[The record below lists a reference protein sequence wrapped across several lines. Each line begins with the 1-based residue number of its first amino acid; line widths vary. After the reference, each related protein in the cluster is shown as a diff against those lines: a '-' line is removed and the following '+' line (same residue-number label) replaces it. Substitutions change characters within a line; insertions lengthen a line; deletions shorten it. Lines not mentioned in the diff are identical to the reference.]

1 MQRYIIIH
9 MYRTEEISSDVHDLS
24 IEDCSRR
31 AEELRSWAHRLKAA
45 LFLADMGSDLA
56 VGDAFAEVE
65 HNFPLSEEQKR
76 ELAGMLAPFF
86 RDGTI
91 ECGELKIFT
100 IPYAV
105 RFLQTEGELLLP

>member
-31 AEELRSWAHRLKAA
+31 AEELRSWAHGLKAA

-56 VGDAFAEVE
+56 VGDAFAEAE
-65 HNFPLSEEQKR
+65 HNFPLSAEQKR

-86 RDGTI
+86 RDGTAAR
-91 ECGELKIFT
+91 GELKIFT

>member
-1 MQRYIIIH
+1 MQRYIIIR
-9 MYRTEEISSDVHDLS
+9 MYCTDAMSDDVHDLS

-31 AEELRSWAHRLKAA
+31 AEELRGWARGLKAA
-45 LFLADMGSDLA
+45 LFLADTGSDLA
-56 VGDAFAEVE
+56 VGGAFAEAE
-65 HNFPLSEEQKR
+65 HNFPLSAEQKR

-86 RDGTI
+86 RDGTAAR
-91 ECGELKIFT
+91 GELKSFT